1 MTSLSLRNRLII
13 ILYIISF
20 TASIFIFA
28 YVIDKIAVDVEY
40 TSYRQYAVENDH
52 VYFAQN
58 DRNAD
63 YIFSI
68 NSRGRVDKLYTA
80 KGNADNRIVA
90 ISSYDGN
97 IYIVSQTPVEQ
108 FVAQRNETVKVPGYM
123 IQCLSDDLNVVSQT
137 ARFVVDDGV
146 VLSGFS
152 AEETGL
158 FMTFLSD
165 NGSDVKVYSVARS
178 NLKSPDEESTDD
190 IKIESVRAKKADEG
204 RFYAE
209 ALYHQG
215 QLYLRADNDVPTG
228 IFAKDP
234 VLKSM
239 ISNMKLGPVQ
249 IFKIYFLYII
259 WYLAAILIWFIVL
272 YLVIR
277 TIENRNRSFY
287 YLLIAE
293 LVLFLAI
300 GACVLAV
307 STNYME
313 AKEVEHSRYAVTSM
327 LGLSEAAGLNEYV
340 DYSDLTFYDTER
352 YKEIRKAI
360 TNFVTTEGN
369 NNIFYDVF
377 VERLGD
383 EIICASASGR
393 NQEIVTD
400 VFGSRLDVIPDEI
413 AKGNRFTAVD
423 FTVDGQKYRA
433 VAVANSILA
442 ADYAI
447 VGIINVNSVDASVFV
462 DNLGVYIFFLA
473 VFAVASAFV
482 VLIWFL
488 HMRDLSILEQ
498 ALSDTALGNQIPPRP
513 AFLGRD
519 VKDMWDSITEIQK
532 RVEGMQYS
540 KLRILEAYYRFAPKN
555 IEQILER
562 NSIIEVHNGSSRSFE
577 GTLASICIDLKE
589 GNNVDQLDYLIE
601 AIGDHIRNH
610 EAMIVGKDSDM
621 SNIQMVFSDKE
632 LENTKALVDLHSR
645 FFKDVAHINFSTLLF
660 HDSFNLGVVGNED
673 ESSVYLYCD
682 EKELIYRMTT
692 FVARM
697 GLGLVITDRVVL
709 RENYD
714 GPTRFIGYGGKD
726 RFGELVGLYEVLDT
740 HRERERVER
749 LSTLNRFKDALQ
761 MFYDKDF
768 YLARNKFSDIIKETP
783 SDSLARWYVFESER
797 YLHEYP
803 EGDDTYKILH
813 V

>member
-1 MTSLSLRNRLII
+1 MTSLSLRNRLVI

-20 TASIFIFA
+20 TASIFLFA
-28 YVIDKIAVDVEY
+28 YVVDKVAVDVEY
-40 TSYRQYAVENDH
+40 TSYRQYAVANDH
-52 VYFAQN
+52 VYFVQN
-58 DRNAD
+58 DRKSD

-68 NSRGRVDKLYTA
+68 NSRGRVEKLYTVA
-80 KGNADNRIVA
+80 GNSDNRIVS
-90 ISSYDGN
+90 ISSNDGN
-97 IYIVSQTPVEQ
+97 IYIVSQVPVEQ
-108 FVAQRNETVKVPGYM
+108 YIAQRNETVTVPGYM
-123 IQCLSDDLNVVSQT
+123 IQCLSDDLNVISQT
-137 ARFVVDDGV
+137 SRFIVDDGV
-146 VLSGFS
+146 VLTGFS

-158 FMTFLSD
+158 FMTFLAND
-165 NGSDVKVYSVARS
+165 GSDVKVYSVAHS
-178 NLKSPDEESTDD
+178 NLKDPDEEFSDD
-190 IKIESVRAKKADEG
+190 IKVESVRAKKADEG

-209 ALYHQG
+209 ALYNQG
-215 QLYLRADNDVPTG
+215 QLYLRSDNDVPTG

-234 VLKSM
+234 VLKS
-239 ISNMKLGPVQ
+239 IIKNMKLGPVQ
-249 IFKIYFLYII
+249 IFRIYSNYII
-259 WYLAAILIWFIVL
+259 WYVAAILIWFIVL

-277 TIENRNRSFY
+277 TIEDRNRSFY

-293 LVLFLAI
+293 AVLFLAI
-300 GACVLAV
+300 GACVIAV
-307 STNYME
+307 ATNYQN
-313 AKEVEHSRYAVTSM
+313 AKELEHSRYAVTSM

-340 DYSDLTFYDTER
+340 DYSDLSFYDTER
-352 YKEIRKAI
+352 YKEIRKSI
-360 TNFVTTEGN
+360 TDFVKTEGN

-377 VERLGD
+377 VERLVD
-383 EIICASASGR
+383 ETVCASASGR
-393 NQEIVTD
+393 NQELATD
-400 VFGSRLDVIPDEI
+400 VYGSKLDTIPDDI

-462 DNLGVYIFFLA
+462 DNLGTYIFFLA

-488 HMRDLSILEQ
+488 HMRDLSVLEQ
-498 ALSDTALGNQIPPRP
+498 ALSDTALGNSIPPRP

-562 NSIIEVHNGSSRSFE
+562 NSIIEVHNGSGRSFE
-577 GTLASICIDLKE
+577 GTLASICIDPKE

-601 AIGDHIRNH
+601 AIGEHIRNH
-610 EAMIVGKDSDM
+610 EALIVGKDSDM
-621 SNIQMVFSDKE
+621 SNIQMVLSDKE
-632 LENTKALVDLHSR
+632 TENTKALVDLHSR
-645 FFKDVAHINFSTLLF
+645 FFKDVAHIDFTTLLF
-660 HDSFNLGVVGNED
+660 HDTFNLGVVGNDD
-673 ESSVYLYCD
+673 ESSVYLYSE
-682 EKELIYRMTT
+682 EKELIHRMTV
-692 FVARM
+692 FVATMR
-697 GLGLVITDRVVL
+697 LGLVVTDKVIL

-714 GPTRFIGYGGKD
+714 GSTRFIGYGGKD

-740 HRERERVER
+740 HKERERVER

-797 YLHEYP
+797 YLHENP
-803 EGDDTYKILH
+803 EADDTYKILH
-813 V
+813 I